1 MEQQLKQLENGLKKI
16 KDKSFSIYFLT
27 QEPQ

>member
-16 KDKSFSIYFLT
+16 KDKFIT
-27 QEPQ
+27 NQKQGKVI